1 MESLVTLS
9 VLLMLNSISLR
20 AVYAIRIS
28 NGLIKLEDV
37 LLNLLVLLTQGRLME
52 SVSVIKALDGVL

>member
-9 VLLMLNSISLR
+9 VLRMLNSISLR

>member
-1 MESLVTLS
+1 MASLVTLS
-9 VLLMLNSISLR
+9 VLPMLNSISLR